1 MKRSIL
7 TLASALLCVAGQG
20 QVTAL
25 TQVTTQCEPKPYIC
39 FKLPQGATALADS
52 DGKAFDHYSLRKASS
67 VSYTP
72 QGSSE
77 AKPMDFFVHIKQDTI
92 VYFAHDMYYLPAK
105 ATVSVTVP
113 ALTCTAGKTQYSIN
127 STTYTATVADAY
139 TVTSDTK
146 ASDIADKLS
155 ASRSLIVV
163 APSVLTVDADLACK
177 QLIVEGADSVGHFA
191 AGVKVNAGAT
201 LAVADTAYYL
211 CHEYDNRGG
220 AYLINRGTYTAASNV
235 FTKNVKDDLNWEYAA
250 KYEHWYK
257 NDPKEGVSD
266 PYYAFYPNISIPT
279 SNLDSVICFSS
290 YNYTK
295 HNLCFD
301 LTNPYVRFVNLGKNT
316 QVVYEHPTER
326 MRVYVYNTSLPIRI
340 KGAVND
346 FYNVAKDVVSGS
358 AYVYEGTRFAIV
370 NNDYQAPVN
379 FRSVVEHTD
388 EALLQ
393 KATNAYVQ
401 RINFQEGSFYNFKTG
416 LTTFDGQM
424 QLGYLLPSMDYATLI
439 DVGSTEKI
447 GEFVVSKDDL
457 CSYADMSKQE
467 ADVDVQY
474 VRFYLDDANLPK
486 GKGRRSVFVAYFLP
500 SEAVD
505 TLTEGN
511 ANFNGEYNK
520 VWEAKMTAIYNDTV
534 KGGGIVMPL
543 VGANGKGTLYTIKM
557 YAEPDFEGGVLEYD
571 DTYQRIKIFA
581 DSKQTKL
588 EFGIL
593 DYKLDNLYVECLD
606 LVVNKNGRKDVV
618 KTTIDLEEA
627 VSSGR
632 IEKAAQYPFLG
643 QKTVV
648 GYLFNLRSG
657 KNKSNAIAEAV
668 ASGTISIVAEDGGV
682 RLSSVDVCQFSI
694 FDVQGRLLSD
704 LSGVSSKFIPLPS
717 GVYVV
722 SASSPSD
729 AQRKVVIVK

>member
-39 FKLPQGATALADS
+39 FKLPQGATALADT
-52 DGKAFDHYSLRKASS
+52 DGKAFDHYALRKASS

-72 QGSSE
+72 HGSSE

-155 ASRSLIVV
+155 AGRSLIVV

-220 AYLINRGTYTAASNV
+220 AYLINHGTYTAASNV
-235 FTKNVKDDLNWEYAA
+235 FTKNVKQDLNWEYGA
-250 KYEHWYK
+250 KYEHWY
-257 NDPKEGVSD
+257 NNNPESGVD
-266 PYYAFYPNISIPT
+266 EPFYDFYPNISLPT
-279 SNLDSVICFSS
+279 STFNSSIYFSRIGDKS
-290 YNYTK
+290 SIY
-295 HNLCFD
+295 FD
-301 LTNPYVRFVNLGKNT
+301 AVKPVVKFYNLGNN
-316 QVVYEHPTER
+316 QQDVYDRPTDR
-326 MRVYVYNTSLPIRI
+326 KRLRAFASRTFRI
-340 KGAVND
+340 NGPVND
-346 FYNVAKDVVSGS
+346 FQDVAKSVVASYS
-358 AYVYEGTRFAIV
+358 PWKSQIAFV
-370 NNDYQAPVN
+370 NNDYQAPIN
-379 FRSVVEHTD
+379 LRSVVEHAD
-388 EALLQ
+388 EALLR

-401 RINFQEGSFYNFKTG
+401 QINLQEGSFYNFKTG
-416 LTTFDGQM
+416 LTTFDGPM
-424 QLGYLLPSMDYATLI
+424 QLGYLLPSMDFASLI
-439 DVGSTEKI
+439 DVGSTERL
-447 GEFVVSKDDL
+447 GEFLVSKDDL
-457 CSYADMSKQE
+457 CSYADMSKKE

-520 VWEAKMTAIYNDTV
+520 IWEAKMQPLYKPSVPA
-534 KGGGIVMPL
+534 GGLVMPF
-543 VGANGKGTLYTIKM
+543 VGANGEATLYIIKM
-557 YAEPDFEGGVLEYD
+557 YAEPEFEGSVQEYEG
-571 DTYQRIKIFA
+571 TFERIKFFT
-581 DSKQTKL
+581 DPKQKKL

-593 DYKLDNLYVECLD
+593 DYKLDNLYVECLN
-606 LVVNKNGRKDVV
+606 LVVSKNGTKDVV
-618 KTTIDLEEA
+618 KTTIDLDDA
-627 VSSGR
+627 VSSGK
-632 IEKAAQYPFLG
+632 IEKTERYDFLE
-643 QKTVV
+643 QKAV
-648 GYLFNLRSG
+648 GYLFNMRVG
-657 KNKSNAIAEAV
+657 KNKSNAVAETV
-668 ASGTISIVAEDGGV
+668 AGKTIRIVAKDGGV
-682 RLSSVDVCQFSI
+682 RFSSAEVCQVSI
-694 FDVQGRLLSD
+694 FDVQGRLLTEKSE
-704 LSGVSSKFIPLPS
+704 VSSCFVPLPS

-722 SASSPSD
+722 SASSSSD
-729 AQRKVVIVK
+729 VQRKVVIVK

>member
-1 MKRSIL
+1 M
-7 TLASALLCVAGQG
+7 TLASALLCVAGRG

-52 DGKAFDHYSLRKASS
+52 DGKAFDHYSLREASS

-155 ASRSLIVV
+155 AGRSLIVV

-235 FTKNVKDDLNWEYAA
+235 FTKNVKDDLNWEYGE

-257 NDPKEGVSD
+257 NDPEQGVDD
-266 PYYAFYPNISIPT
+266 PFYLFYPNISIPT
-279 SNLDSVICFSS
+279 SSFDSSIYFSPERYPNSIWFDFLKPGVKFFNLGNNQQDV
-290 YNYTK
+290 YDHPTDRKRLAAYY
-295 HNLCFD
+295 HNLAF
-301 LTNPYVRFVNLGKNT
+301 
-316 QVVYEHPTER
+316 
-326 MRVYVYNTSLPIRI
+326 RI
-340 KGAVND
+340 KGPVND
-346 FYNVAKDVVSGS
+346 FQEVAKSVVRS
-358 AYVYEGTRFAIV
+358 YEGGVMSNPTQVAIV
-370 NNDYQAPVN
+370 DNDYQAPVN
-379 FRSVVEHTD
+379 LKSVVEHTD

-393 KATNAYVQ
+393 KVTNAYVQ
-401 RINFQEGSFYNFKTG
+401 RINLQEGSFYNFKTG
-416 LTTFDGQM
+416 LTTFDGPM
-424 QLGYLLPSMDYATLI
+424 QLGYLLPSMDFATLI
-439 DVGSTEKI
+439 DVGSKERI

-486 GKGRRSVFVAYFLP
+486 GKGRRSVFVAYFMP

-520 VWEAKMTAIYNDTV
+520 LWEAKTTHMCVPDSAAD
-534 KGGGIVMPL
+534 GIVMPF
-543 VGANGKGTLYTIKM
+543 VGANGGITLYTIKM
-557 YAEPDFEGGVLEYD
+557 YAEPDFEGSVQEYEG
-571 DTYQRIKIFA
+571 TYERMKIFA
-581 DSKQTKL
+581 DPKQTKL

-632 IEKAAQYPFLG
+632 IEKPMQQYPFVG
-643 QKTVV
+643 QKAVV
-648 GYLFNLRSG
+648 GYLFSLRSG
-657 KNKSNAIAEAV
+657 KNKSNTIAEAI

-682 RLSSVDVCQFSI
+682 RLSSVDVCQLSI

>member
-7 TLASALLCVAGQG
+7 TLASALLCVAGRG

-52 DGKAFDHYSLRKASS
+52 DGKAFDHYSLREASS

-155 ASRSLIVV
+155 AGRSLIVV

-235 FTKNVKDDLNWEYAA
+235 FTKNVKHDLNREYGA
-250 KYEHWYK
+250 KYEHWFE
-257 NDPKEGVSD
+257 NNPSSGVDD
-266 PYYAFYPNISIPT
+266 PYYYYFPNVAIPT
-279 SNLDSVICFSS
+279 SSIDPHIF
-290 YNYTK
+290 
-295 HNLCFD
+295 LCPDGSMKYSLWFD
-301 LTNPYVRFVNLGKNT
+301 VLKLYFRNPAYGV
-316 QVVYEHPTER
+316 QAVYDHPTGR
-326 MRVYVYNTSLPIRI
+326 KRLSAFTSCCFRS
-340 KGAVND
+340 KGAIND
-346 FYNVAKDVVSGS
+346 FSDVAKS
-358 AYVYEGTRFAIV
+358 IV
-370 NNDYQAPVN
+370 AGYGYPASTNDTTHIVFVDNDYQAPISLK
-379 FRSVVEHTD
+379 SVVERAD

-393 KATNAYVQ
+393 KVTNAYVQ
-401 RINFQEGSFYNFKTG
+401 RINLLEGSLYNFKTG
-416 LTTFDGQM
+416 LTTFDGPM
-424 QLGYLLPSMDYATLI
+424 QLGYLLPSMDCASLI
-439 DVGSTEKI
+439 DVGSNEAL
-447 GEFVVSKDDL
+447 GEFLVSKDDL
-457 CSYADMSKQE
+457 CSYADMSKQDAE
-467 ADVDVQY
+467 VDFQY

-500 SEAVD
+500 SEVVD
-505 TLTEGN
+505 TISSDDN
-511 ANFNGEYNK
+511 PNYDGEYNK
-520 VWEAKMTAIYNDTV
+520 VWEAKLSNLATV
-534 KGGGIVMPL
+534 INPGNATIMPFVGADGGGNVFP
-543 VGANGKGTLYTIKM
+543 IKLF
-557 YAEPDFEGGVLEYD
+557 AEPDFEGAVVSYEKAV
-571 DTYQRIKIFA
+571 KIFA
-581 DSKQTKL
+581 DPKQTKVK
-588 EFGIL
+588 FGVL
-593 DYKLDNLYVECLD
+593 DYKLDNIYVECLG
-606 LVVNKNGRKDVV
+606 LVVNKNGEDDVV
-618 KTTIDLEEA
+618 DVTVNLADA
-627 VSSGR
+627 VSDR
-632 IEKAAQYPFLG
+632 DVVPDDRKFQG
-643 QKTVV
+643 QPAM
-648 GYLFNLRSG
+648 GYLFNLNIG
-657 KNKSNAIAEAV
+657 KSKSNAAAETV
-668 ASGTISIVAEDGGV
+668 VGRTIHIVAEEGGI
-682 RLSSVDVCQFSI
+682 RLSSAEVCQVSI
-694 FDVQGRLLSD
+694 FDVQGRLLTD
-704 LSGVSSKFIPLPS
+704 VSGVSGKFVSLPS

-722 SASSPSD
+722 SASSPSE
-729 AQRKVVIVK
+729 ALRKVVIVK